1 MMDSIQWQNLV
12 MGKYKLLVSS
22 EINVE
27 DDWNK
32 IHTIVNQYDSTLVWQ
47 EMAILSKICYR
58 YKSQL
63 RRDKHYQYLKKVE
76 RLTKRLYNLRMK
88 STLNNFLT
96 CITSLRELPKS
107 TDWNLSVEFP
117 SYSLMQLTAQQLQ
130 NAVYLIS
137 KIQEAV
143 IQTFM
148 YPHICSQ
155 LSMGLFIQFNLLA
168 AAIVSRLRNCLTEL
182 IDITIQAYKTIYEWL
197 RMSVKA
203 QNKVLD
209 VANFPADLS
218 QYLQNDASSGQYL
231 IDSSAMDETLKNS
244 TDNIDLGEPVDFVKI
259 ERLCSTESDK
269 ALMDSNKNLT
279 DDNRNRKSTSNK
291 LDDNIPKRQFT
302 RQGEGSHSPVSQN
315 ENSSATEKKSTPLL
329 SAKLMSMASKS
340 SHLIQQLECENERI
354 TMLRYSHK
362 KYNMDTTP
370 KNCKD
375 FTTIIPPEEA
385 RLLYEMLK
393 AKSFTTI
400 FQGPKNLLLH
410 HHFRNFSSVA
420 FIRNYSYRCKI
431 LRHLKRNC
439 KSGRTKDYHL
449 EFPWDT
455 QSYCQFDSDGAS
467 INQVKKEIPRDNLN
481 FKPQNHD
488 SDIVKTNVNNPFVL
502 SSSSETE
509 KMRNSE
515 LSEIDQIFA
524 FIE

>member
-96 CITSLRELPKS
+96 CITRFKKRLYKRLCIRYGKISNLITIFFNVFFGFSTVIRSL
-107 TDWNLSVEFP
+107 T
-117 SYSLMQLTAQQLQ
+117 
-130 NAVYLIS
+130 
-137 KIQEAV
+137 KIR
-143 IQTFM
+143 
-148 YPHICSQ
+148 HICSQ

-467 INQVKKEIPRDNLN
+467 INQIKKEIPRDNLN